1 MKMEL
6 RAVVRASKP
15 SKIRAIRK
23 ETTKKIVSHPR
34 STAAAEII
42 VFSSSASVLIT
53 RTLGHVS

>member
-6 RAVVRASKP
+6 RAVVKASKP
-15 SKIRAIRK
+15 SKIRAIRMEK
-23 ETTKKIVSHPR
+23 MKKIASHPK